1 MPFPKSMMRSVSL
14 LAFVAVVLAQAGCK
28 RNNEESQAAD
38 ASPAEPAWHLD
49 ESKLVSPI
57 RFSVAD
63 LDTAKGACTD
73 FSSYVNDKWLAANPI
88 PGDKTSWGPWDVLS
102 LRTLGIQRQLAERA
116 AGKATPTGV
125 EKIIADFW
133 VSGMDEARINAQGI
147 TPLNERLAAI
157 DALRDGPAIS
167 DYLRKIAA
175 RGENPLFAFFPSADF
190 KNSSMNMG
198 YAAQGGLGLPD
209 RNYYFD
215 ADKKAIREAY
225 EKHIAKVLELSGIA
239 ADQAARDARAVLAFE
254 TRLARPSKSQ
264 EDLSRD
270 VSLFYNPVTLG
281 AADKLTPGFSWS
293 AFFEAQGI
301 AAPEKFSLAVP
312 AFHQEVSRMLTSVP
326 IAQWQSY
333 LRYHLVDD
341 ASPYLSDAFATEHF
355 DFHDKT
361 VAGQKEQRPRWKR
374 VLATIDDGAGEAM
387 GQLYVDVAF
396 PAPSKV
402 RMEELVANLREA
414 LKLRIENLAWMTD
427 ATKKKALDKWAT
439 FTPKIGYPDKWREW
453 TGLST
458 QRDSYLENVLAA
470 QSFNHEW
477 QIGKIGKPVDKTEWE
492 MSPQT
497 INAYY
502 NPFQNEIVFPA
513 AILQA
518 PFFDPQAD
526 DAMNYGAIGSVIGH
540 EMTHGYD
547 DQGSR
552 FGPTGNFEEWWTKTD
567 AAKFKALT
575 GKLVKQ
581 YSGYEA
587 APGLKVNGNLTLGE
601 NIADLGGLSVA
612 YDAMQRATAGKPD
625 PRIDGLSRDQRFFLG
640 WATAFRTQY
649 TPELSKVLV
658 ASNPHAPDLVRANG
672 APTNVP
678 AFGTA
683 FDCKPGDPMLHTGEQ
698 LVAIW

>member
-1 MPFPKSMMRSVSL
+1 
-14 LAFVAVVLAQAGCK
+14 
-28 RNNEESQAAD
+28 
-38 ASPAEPAWHLD
+38 
-49 ESKLVSPI
+49 
-57 RFSVAD
+57 
-63 LDTAKGACTD
+63 
-73 FSSYVNDKWLAANPI
+73 
-88 PGDKTSWGPWDVLS
+88 VLS

-116 AGKATPTGV
+116 AAEATPTGI

-133 VSGMDEARINAQGI
+133 VTGMDEARINAQGI

-157 DALRDGPAIS
+157 DALRDGPGIS
-167 DYLRKIAA
+167 DYLRKVAA
-175 RGENPLFAFFPSADF
+175 RGENPLFAFFPTADF
-190 KNSSMNMG
+190 KNSSMNMA

-225 EKHIAKVLELSGIA
+225 EKHVAKVLELSGVA
-239 ADQAARDARAVLAFE
+239 TDQAARDAKTVMAFE
-254 TRLARPSKSQ
+254 TRLARASKSQ

-270 VSLFYNPVTLG
+270 ISLFYNPVTLA

-293 AFFEAQGI
+293 AFFESQGV
-301 AAPEKFSLAVP
+301 AVPEKFSLAVP

-326 IAQWQSY
+326 LAQWQSY

-361 VAGQKEQRPRWKR
+361 LAGQKEQRPRWKR

-396 PAPSKV
+396 PASSKV
-402 RMEELVANLREA
+402 RMEELVGNLREA
-414 LKLRIENLAWMTD
+414 LKLRIENLAWMSD

-453 TGLST
+453 TGLNT
-458 QRDSYLENVLAA
+458 QRDSYLANVLAA
-470 QSFNHEW
+470 QAFNYQW
-477 QIGKIGKPVDKTEWE
+477 QTGKIGKPVDKTEWE

-567 AAKFKALT
+567 AVKFKALT

-581 YSGYEA
+581 YDRYEA

-640 WATAFRTQY
+640 WATAFRTKY
-649 TPELSKVLV
+649 TPELNKVLV

-678 AFGTA
+678 AFGSA